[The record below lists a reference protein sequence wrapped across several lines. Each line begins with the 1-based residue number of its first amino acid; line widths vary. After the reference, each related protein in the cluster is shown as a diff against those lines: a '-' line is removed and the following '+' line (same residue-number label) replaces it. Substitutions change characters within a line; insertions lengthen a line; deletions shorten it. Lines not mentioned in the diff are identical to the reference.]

1 MLHGRVREVNDLFLS
16 AFWSVVGLTLVLT
29 IVNGLLVN
37 GMAKSAPTL
46 FEKLG
51 RPGVGYFIFGQ
62 FWGFGP
68 YCRALLTSKLYR
80 QLGEGPP
87 TLQVAA
93 LASTALLYGLL
104 LAWAV
109 GVWISIVDF

>member
-1 MLHGRVREVNDLFLS
+1 MNDLFLT

-37 GMAKSAPTL
+37 GLATSAPTL

-68 YCRALLTSKLYR
+68 YCRALLTNKLYP
-80 QLGEGPP
+80 QLSESPP
-87 TLQVAA
+87 VLQVAA

-109 GVWISIVDF
+109 GVWVSIVEF

>member
-1 MLHGRVREVNDLFLS
+1 MSDLFLT

-37 GMAKSAPTL
+37 GIATSAPTL
-46 FEKLG
+46 FESLG
-51 RPGVGYFIFGQ
+51 RPGIGYFIFGR

-68 YCRALLTSKLYR
+68 YCRALLTNKLYR
-80 QLGEGPP
+80 ELGESPP
-87 TLQVAA
+87 SLQVAA

-109 GVWISIVDF
+109 GVWVSIVEF